1 MLSTNQVLN
10 QGRYRIIHHVGSSD
24 NSGLYQA
31 YDTVSDTNVVLK
43 ETEGNAASAEAKA
56 LSELKHKSLLNVRDY
71 FSELDRQYIV
81 IESTDGQN
89 LAESLAAGGKTPA
102 VSDVVKWADNLLD
115 ALEYLHDHRPP
126 VLHGDIKPENVRLT
140 SSFEIK
146 LLSPAASRGDDEFAV
161 SAMDDTASLPY
172 RSLEQLWESL
182 DAASRK
188 VIANSFDEVSEEIL
202 REEPD
207 ERADLYGLAATLY
220 HAMTNVAP
228 ADAMVRTL
236 EMLEGND
243 DPLQPANEVD
253 AKIPKAVSEVLLKA
267 LEIKRENRFESASAM
282 HSALRSAAADLTR
295 SETNAASAAQ
305 AAEQKRLDEQ
315 RKAEEAK
322 KLAAETEQ
330 KRLADEQAQVEQK
343 RQKLEAE
350 QKLRDEI
357 AAQEKAAPK
366 ETVPLKEDL
375 LELPE
380 GVNAGEVQELDGAD
394 ILAEAFDEKPKAK
407 AASASHSS
415 IDYNP
420 MFSEQSSGGMS
431 KMPLIIGGAVL
442 ALAAIVGGWMFMG
455 SSSGSQ
461 ATPAQTTVSA
471 DAAKTDAPAATE
483 QAPQTTAPAA
493 AIQDETPAAEPES
506 KASSEQPAKN
516 EAVKPQAKSRKE
528 EKTEA
533 KPTATPKKAVTAD
546 DIMHDN

>member
-43 ETEGNAASAEAKA
+43 ETESSAVNTEAKA
-56 LSELKHKSLLNVRDY
+56 LAELNHVSLLNVRDY

-81 IESTDGQN
+81 IESTDGQD
-89 LAESLAAGGKTPA
+89 LAELLSGSGKAQA
-102 VSDVVKWADNLLD
+102 VSDVVKWAENLLN

-126 VLHGDIKPENVRLT
+126 ILHGDIKPENVRLT

-146 LLSPAASRGDDEFAV
+146 LLSPAVSRSDDEFAV

-188 VIANSFDEVSEEIL
+188 VIANSFDEASEEIL

-220 HAMTNVAP
+220 HTLTNVAP

-243 DPLQPANEVD
+243 DPLLPANEVD
-253 AKIPKAVSEVLLKA
+253 TKIPKAVSDVLLKA

-282 HSALRSAAADLTR
+282 HSALRSAAVELTK
-295 SETNAASAAQ
+295 SENSAASAAQ
-305 AAEQKRLDEQ
+305 AAEQKRLEDQ

-322 KLAAETEQ
+322 KLAAEAEQ
-330 KRLADEQAQVEQK
+330 KK
-343 RQKLEAE
+343 QKLEAE

-366 ETVPLKEDL
+366 ETAPVKEDL
-375 LELPE
+375 LELPD
-380 GVNAGEVQELDGAD
+380 GVNAGEIQELDGAD
-394 ILAEAFDEKPKAK
+394 ILAEALDEKPKTK
-407 AASASHSS
+407 AASAAHSAT
-415 IDYNP
+415 DYNP

-442 ALAAIVGGWMFMG
+442 ALVAIVGGWMFMG
-455 SSSGSQ
+455 SSSGDQ
-461 ATPAQTTVSA
+461 ATPAQTTIST
-471 DAAKTDAPAATE
+471 DAAKTAPPATE
-483 QAPQTTAPAA
+483 EAPQTTAPAVNT
-493 AIQDETPAAEPES
+493 QDEAPAETAPQS
-506 KASSEQPAKN
+506 QTSVEQPAKN
-516 EAVKPQAKSRKE
+516 EAAKSQAKAKKE
-528 EKTEA
+528 EKPDT